1 VRPRERAKHEEVADG
16 PGAPGPHAPGHL
28 PGWIAA
34 QGDAPDLLRE
44 ARRELVTRHLDSAA
58 SLLREVGRDK
68 RAPAATR
75 AEAFVLLGVTR
86 YHEGKDS
93 AAVEMFRSGLNLD
106 PQTNPPAII
115 AQDSLLDE
123 LWLKQRV
130 WAAGPV
136 VPPDTLFSCVP
147 RCVGLDA
154 APSALPRFD
163 SYKILVE
170 ANGAMNQY
178 GVVPDRANAILRLTV
193 DTIGRVEE
201 GSVEV
206 VHSTLPR
213 EMLESIP
220 SDIGEERYR
229 PGQTHGRAVRVR
241 IQFEVTM
248 RGSPGP

>member
-1 VRPRERAKHEEVADG
+1 MRSRSIDKVRLALTLLG
-16 PGAPGPHAPGHL
+16 TAPA
-28 PGWIAA
+28 WIAA

-68 RAPAATR
+68 HAPAATR
-75 AEAFVLLGVTR
+75 AEALVLLGVTR
-86 YHEGKDS
+86 YYEGKDS
-93 AAVEMFRSGLNLD
+93 AAVQAFRSGLDLD

-115 AQDSLLDE
+115 SQDSVLDV

-136 VPPDTLFSCVP
+136 FPPDTLFACTP
-147 RCVGLDA
+147 RCVGLDS
-154 APSALPRFD
+154 APSALPQFG
-163 SYKILVE
+163 SFKFLVE

-178 GVVPDRANAILRLTV
+178 GIVPDRANAVLRLTV
-193 DTIGRVEE
+193 DTLGGVER

-206 VHSTLPR
+206 VSSTLPR
-213 EMLESIP
+213 ELLESIM
-220 SDIGEERYR
+220 SDSEEARYR
-229 PGQTHGRAVRVR
+229 PGRVHGRAVRVR

-248 RGSPGP
+248 HGPQGR